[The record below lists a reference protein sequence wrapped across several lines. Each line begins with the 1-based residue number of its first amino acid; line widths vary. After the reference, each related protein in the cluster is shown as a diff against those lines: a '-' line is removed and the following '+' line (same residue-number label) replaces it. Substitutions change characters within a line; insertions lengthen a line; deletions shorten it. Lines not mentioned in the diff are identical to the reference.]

1 MSAEMTVG
9 QNQGKDDEVGQ
20 TQSFLGKM
28 SAQSYLIY
36 ITCHLLCSV
45 VSITDCS
52 SRVCITVQ
60 GSFLP
65 LLVVC
70 SYCNTFWIW
79 YHCLSFLSYAA
90 YNCNP
95 SLFQLISLIHHGAD
109 SSKSKNGYLLYI
121 QSQYVRGLKVISLH
135 GRGYR
140 VQLSVCGRTQRC
152 ANTLFSTIW
161 NNRHHQQ
168 RCLCSRQF
176 VCSKCLAILSTSV
189 CQRVVQA

>member
-1 MSAEMTVG
+1 MQGKLGRISLFGVIADDLIVSVSFQNDLYIFPHSIFHRRSYIRLHPWSLSVFWNKHKLNPMSAELTVG
-9 QNQGKDDEVGQ
+9 ENQGKDDKVGQ
-20 TQSFLGKM
+20 TQCFLGKM
-28 SAQSYLIY
+28 SAQSYLIS
-36 ITCHLLCSV
+36 ITCHLFCSV

-121 QSQYVRGLKVISLH
+121 QI
-135 GRGYR
+135 
-140 VQLSVCGRTQRC
+140 
-152 ANTLFSTIW
+152 
-161 NNRHHQQ
+161 
-168 RCLCSRQF
+168 
-176 VCSKCLAILSTSV
+176 
-189 CQRVVQA
+189 